1 MHGKLEPDERVLGN
15 TMTETRNF
23 TVFSKDGCPFCTKVQ
38 EVLDLAG
45 LNFVTY
51 KLDKDFDKQSFYGE
65 FVEGSTFP
73 QIVMN
78 GKKLG
83 GCQET
88 VKYLQEKQLV

>member
-1 MHGKLEPDERVLGN
+1 MHGKLEPEERVMGN
-15 TMTETRNF
+15 TMTQTRNF

-45 LNFVTY
+45 LSFVTY

-65 FVEGSTFP
+65 FGEGSTFP

>member
-45 LNFVTY
+45 LSFVTY

-65 FVEGSTFP
+65 FGEGSTFP
-73 QIVMN
+73 QVVMN